1 MKGTLA
7 KEFGSYD
14 DTNNNKHIFYVF
26 KWGFFH
32 VSCVYFEHLS
42 ASAWAFIG
50 HMQLFIETEDSHT
63 VRSLCISLES

>member
-1 MKGTLA
+1 MCLN
-7 KEFGSYD
+7 E
-14 DTNNNKHIFYVF
+14 V
-26 KWGFFH
+26 FFH

>member
-1 MKGTLA
+1 MA
-7 KEFGSYD
+7 IQIII
-14 DTNNNKHIFYVF
+14 NIFFMCLNEV
-26 KWGFFH
+26 FFH

-42 ASAWAFIG
+42 ASAWTFIG